1 MLIEKLDIYIALSL
15 YLDVNIV
22 SSKLIDKIDM
32 H

>member
-1 MLIEKLDIYIALSL
+1 MLIEKLDIYIALSP

-22 SSKLIDKIDM
+22 SSKLIVKIDM